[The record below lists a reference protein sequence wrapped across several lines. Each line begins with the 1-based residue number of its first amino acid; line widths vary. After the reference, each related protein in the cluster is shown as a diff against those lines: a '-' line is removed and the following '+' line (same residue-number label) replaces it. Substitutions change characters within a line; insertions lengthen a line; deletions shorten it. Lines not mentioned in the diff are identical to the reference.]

1 MKTRDFYE
9 VRLYL
14 GCTNNKTGRRI
25 YSFTIER
32 LIGEAQKKYEII
44 IPVRLTLT
52 RYISGPEYSED
63 GWEIA
68 AFNYPKITVSKTEI
82 KEFMLKLGNKLLKK
96 CGQNR
101 ICITDS
107 LNNEIIMLEGD
118 KDG

>member
-1 MKTRDFYE
+1 MKVRDFYE
-9 VRLYL
+9 VRLYM
-14 GCTNNKTGRRI
+14 GSINSKTDRRFYGFI
-25 YSFTIER
+25 IEK
-32 LIGEAQKKYEII
+32 LIGEVQEKYETV
-44 IPVRLTLT
+44 IPVRLTET
-52 RYISGPEYSED
+52 KYISGTEYTED

-68 AFNYPKITVSKTEI
+68 AFNYPKMAVSKTEI
-82 KEFMLKLGNKLLKK
+82 KEFMLKLGRKLLKK